1 MLEDAGNLNKPY
13 KKDKCGGFIK
23 DLDSY
28 ARKILVE
35 RRKIEMQLEKAI
47 GKLNAARKKRR
58 GFWGSVLD
66 FCGGFCDAVSPIFPP
81 AKLGAKACEKG
92 LNLMEDNIEKWEH
105 NVRLLERMLEIYSNQ
120 AKASV
125 DLVNQAWEG
134 IKKRLHFY
142 TDKHQEFIRR
152 LKQASDAIDNEYN
165 FPTPGVLLE
174 YDFERPAISY
184 TPKKSVFNERL
195 KDLREN
201 FSASLY
207 ADLCA
212 DLKDKINAF
221 SYRDRAK
228 ASKEREL
235 EKNLEDLTPSF
246 RDKTNALSG
255 DDLERLAISKEK
267 ELEKD
272 LEDLMPSV
280 LGVPSYNES
289 LTLAKN
295 RCVKNCK
302 KALEGFTE
310 KIKEPP
316 NDSNA
321 INEAFNHLKTELERA
336 IDDERLKGLR
346 ENFASL
352 CADLEDK
359 IHHNALSNDDL
370 ERMIAF
376 RERELEKNLE
386 DLVGASSYDENPNDG
401 LDRMAISKE
410 KELEKSLEDL
420 MPSVLSVP
428 SYNESLTLAKNRCV
442 KNCKKALEG
451 FTEKIKEIPND
462 SNAINEAFD
471 SLETELERATEN
483 LSQKIDPILER
494 NENYTQKALEY
505 REFLESRKKGFIV
518 DEQNPYPEEVR
529 FNEWC
534 LAEFDSVFSTIVPLE
549 DLNKTA
555 CAHHALKALQAA
567 LKDNDLGFDAT
578 ELEQIAKGFIPRG
591 YLWHF
596 DANVLGNVALVR
608 EELLLG
614 VKHTKGYSLWTEFLQ
629 KQN

>member
-1 MLEDAGNLNKPY
+1 MAEWKTDTEEVKKVVGRCREFKQTLQ
-13 KKDKCGGFIK
+13 KDKCGGFIK

-28 ARKILVE
+28 ARKIIVE
-35 RRKIEMQLEKAI
+35 CRKIEMQLEKAI
-47 GKLNAARKKRR
+47 GELNKAKSNEDDAKVALRVLQ
-58 GFWGSVLD
+58 GASV
-66 FCGGFCDAVSPIFPP
+66 VSWIWPP
-81 AKLGAKACEKG
+81 ARIAATAAIVAAEAVLKFMKEDTEKC
-92 LNLMEDNIEKWEH
+92 KR
-105 NVRLLERMLEIYSNQ
+105 NVELLERMLEIYSNQ

-134 IKKRLHFY
+134 VKKRLHFY

-201 FSASLY
+201 FSASL
-207 ADLCA
+207 CA

-221 SYRDRAK
+221 SHRDRAK

-255 DDLERLAISKEK
+255 DDLER
-267 ELEKD
+267 
-272 LEDLMPSV
+272 
-280 LGVPSYNES
+280 
-289 LTLAKN
+289 
-295 RCVKNCK
+295 
-302 KALEGFTE
+302 
-310 KIKEPP
+310 
-316 NDSNA
+316 
-321 INEAFNHLKTELERA
+321 
-336 IDDERLKGLR
+336 
-346 ENFASL
+346 
-352 CADLEDK
+352 
-359 IHHNALSNDDL
+359 
-370 ERMIAF
+370 
-376 RERELEKNLE
+376 
-386 DLVGASSYDENPNDG
+386 
-401 LDRMAISKE
+401 MAISKE
-410 KELEKSLEDL
+410 REFEKSLEDL

-428 SYNESLTLAKNRCV
+428 SYNESLTLAKNRCA
-442 KNCKKALEG
+442 KNFKKALEG
-451 FTEKIKEIPND
+451 FTEKIKKSPND
-462 SNAINEAFD
+462 LNAINEAFD
-471 SLETELERATEN
+471 SLERELEIATEN
-483 LSQKIDPILER
+483 LSQKIDPVLER
-494 NENYTQKALEY
+494 NENYVQKALEY
-505 REFLESRKKGFIV
+505 REFLESRKESFIV
-518 DEQNPYPEEVR
+518 DEKNPYPEEVR
-529 FNEWC
+529 FNEWR
-534 LAEFDSVFSTIVPLE
+534 LAEFDSVFSAIVPLE

-567 LKDNDLGFDAT
+567 LKDNDLGFDTT

>member
-1 MLEDAGNLNKPY
+1 MAEWKTDTEEVKKVVEKCREFKQTLQ
-13 KKDKCGGFIK
+13 KDKCGGFIK

-28 ARKILVE
+28 ALKIIVE
-35 RRKIEMQLEKAI
+35 RRKTEMQLEKAI
-47 GKLNAARKKRR
+47 GELKKARKKRK
-58 GFWGSVLD
+58 GFWGFLGEIGRSFCNAVGSV
-66 FCGGFCDAVSPIFPP
+66 IPP
-81 AKLGAKACEKG
+81 LKLGAELCEKG
-92 LNLMEDNIEKWEH
+92 LNLMEDNIERWEH

-134 IKKRLHFY
+134 VKKRLHFY

-221 SYRDRAK
+221 SHRDRATT
-228 ASKEREL
+228 SKEHGL
-235 EKNLEDLTPSF
+235 
-246 RDKTNALSG
+246 
-255 DDLERLAISKEK
+255 
-267 ELEKD
+267 
-272 LEDLMPSV
+272 DLMSV
-280 LGVPSYNES
+280 DFES

-295 RCVKNCK
+295 RCIKNFK

-310 KIKEPP
+310 KIKE
-316 NDSNA
+316 A
-321 INEAFNHLKTELERA
+321 
-336 IDDERLKGLR
+336 
-346 ENFASL
+346 
-352 CADLEDK
+352 
-359 IHHNALSNDDL
+359 
-370 ERMIAF
+370 
-376 RERELEKNLE
+376 
-386 DLVGASSYDENPNDG
+386 
-401 LDRMAISKE
+401 
-410 KELEKSLEDL
+410 
-420 MPSVLSVP
+420 
-428 SYNESLTLAKNRCV
+428 
-442 KNCKKALEG
+442 
-451 FTEKIKEIPND
+451 PND

-471 SLETELERATEN
+471 SLETELEHATGN

-494 NENYTQKALEY
+494 NENYAQKALEY
-505 REFLESRKKGFIV
+505 REFLESRKEGFIV
-518 DEQNPYPEEVR
+518 DEKNPYPEEVS
-529 FNEWC
+529 FNKWR
-534 LAEFDSVFSTIVPLE
+534 LAEFDSVFSAIVLLE

-567 LKDNDLGFDAT
+567 LKDNDLGFDAA

-596 DANVLGNVALVR
+596 DANVLGNLALVR

>member
-1 MLEDAGNLNKPY
+1 MAEWKTDTEEV
-13 KKDKCGGFIK
+13 KKVVGRCREFKRSLQEEKCSPFIK
-23 DLDSY
+23 NLDSY
-28 ARKILVE
+28 ALKIIVE
-35 RRKIEMQLEKAI
+35 CRKIEMQLEKAI
-47 GKLNAARKKRR
+47 GKLKKAKKKRR
-58 GFWGSVLD
+58 GFWGFFGELGRD
-66 FCGGFCDAVSPIFPP
+66 FCNAVGSVIPP
-81 AKLGAKACEKG
+81 VKLCAELCEKG

-105 NVRLLERMLEIYSNQ
+105 NVRLLERMFEIYSTQ
-120 AKASV
+120 AKASA

-201 FSASLY
+201 FASLY
-207 ADLCA
+207 A

-221 SYRDRAK
+221 SYRDRATT
-228 ASKEREL
+228 SKEREF
-235 EKNLEDLTPSF
+235 EKS
-246 RDKTNALSG
+246 
-255 DDLERLAISKEK
+255 
-267 ELEKD
+267 
-272 LEDLMPSV
+272 LEDLM
-280 LGVPSYNES
+280 
-289 LTLAKN
+289 
-295 RCVKNCK
+295 
-302 KALEGFTE
+302 
-310 KIKEPP
+310 
-316 NDSNA
+316 
-321 INEAFNHLKTELERA
+321 
-336 IDDERLKGLR
+336 
-346 ENFASL
+346 
-352 CADLEDK
+352 
-359 IHHNALSNDDL
+359 
-370 ERMIAF
+370 
-376 RERELEKNLE
+376 
-386 DLVGASSYDENPNDG
+386 GASSYDENPNDD

-410 KELEKSLEDL
+410 QEFEKSLEDL

-442 KNCKKALEG
+442 KNIKKALEG
-451 FTEKIKEIPND
+451 FTEKIKEAPND

-471 SLETELERATEN
+471 SLETELERATES

-505 REFLESRKKGFIV
+505 REFLESRKEGFIV
-518 DEQNPYPEEVR
+518 DEQNRYPEEVR
-529 FNEWC
+529 FNEWR
-534 LAEFDSVFSTIVPLE
+534 LAEFDSVFSAIMPLE

-555 CAHHALKALQAA
+555 CTHHALKALQAV

-596 DANVLGNVALVR
+596 DANVLGNMALVR

-614 VKHTKGYSLWTEFLQ
+614 VKHTKGYKLWTTFLQ
-629 KQN
+629 TQN

>member
-1 MLEDAGNLNKPY
+1 MAEWKTDTEEV
-13 KKDKCGGFIK
+13 KKVVGRCREFKKSLQEEKCNPFIK

-28 ARKILVE
+28 ALKIIVE
-35 RRKIEMQLEKAI
+35 RRKTEMQLEKAI

-105 NVRLLERMLEIYSNQ
+105 NVRLLERMLEIYSTQ
-120 AKASV
+120 AKASA

-207 ADLCA
+207 ADL
-212 DLKDKINAF
+212 KDKINAF
-221 SYRDRAK
+221 FHRECVM
-228 ASKEREL
+228 ASKERE
-235 EKNLEDLTPSF
+235 F
-246 RDKTNALSG
+246 
-255 DDLERLAISKEK
+255 
-267 ELEKD
+267 
-272 LEDLMPSV
+272 
-280 LGVPSYNES
+280 
-289 LTLAKN
+289 
-295 RCVKNCK
+295 
-302 KALEGFTE
+302 
-310 KIKEPP
+310 
-316 NDSNA
+316 
-321 INEAFNHLKTELERA
+321 
-336 IDDERLKGLR
+336 
-346 ENFASL
+346 
-352 CADLEDK
+352 
-359 IHHNALSNDDL
+359 
-370 ERMIAF
+370 
-376 RERELEKNLE
+376 
-386 DLVGASSYDENPNDG
+386 
-401 LDRMAISKE
+401 
-410 KELEKSLEDL
+410 EKSLEDL

-428 SYNESLTLAKNRCV
+428 SYNESLTLAKKNCV

-451 FTEKIKEIPND
+451 FTEKIKEAPND

-505 REFLESRKKGFIV
+505 REFLESRKESFIV
-518 DEQNPYPEEVR
+518 DEQNRYPEEVS
-529 FNEWC
+529 FNEWR
-534 LAEFDSVFSTIVPLE
+534 LAEFDSVFSAIVPLE

-596 DANVLGNVALVR
+596 DANVLGNLALVR

>member
-1 MLEDAGNLNKPY
+1 MAEWKTDTEEV
-13 KKDKCGGFIK
+13 KKVVGRCRDFKESLQEKRCGGFIK
-23 DLDSY
+23 YLDSY
-28 ARKILVE
+28 ALKIIVE

-47 GKLNAARKKRR
+47 GELKAAKKERR

-66 FCGGFCDAVSPIFPP
+66 FCGGVCDAVSTIFPP
-81 AKLGAKACEKG
+81 AKLGAEACEKG

-125 DLVNQAWEG
+125 DLVNQAWESV
-134 IKKRLHFY
+134 KKRLHFY

-165 FPTPGVLLE
+165 FPTPGALME
-174 YDFERPAISY
+174 YDFERPTISY

-195 KDLREN
+195 KDLRED

-207 ADLCA
+207 ADW
-212 DLKDKINAF
+212 KDRINAF
-221 SYRDRAK
+221 SHRDRTK

-235 EKNLEDLTPSF
+235 ENLEDLTPSF

-255 DDLERLAISKEK
+255 DDLERLASSKEQ
-267 ELEKD
+267 EFEKS

-280 LGVPSYNES
+280 LGVPSYDES
-289 LTLAKN
+289 FSLAKKH
-295 RCVKNCK
+295 CAKNCK
-302 KALEGFTE
+302 KALQDFAE
-310 KIKEPP
+310 KIKE
-316 NDSNA
+316 A
-321 INEAFNHLKTELERA
+321 
-336 IDDERLKGLR
+336 
-346 ENFASL
+346 
-352 CADLEDK
+352 
-359 IHHNALSNDDL
+359 
-370 ERMIAF
+370 
-376 RERELEKNLE
+376 
-386 DLVGASSYDENPNDG
+386 
-401 LDRMAISKE
+401 
-410 KELEKSLEDL
+410 
-420 MPSVLSVP
+420 
-428 SYNESLTLAKNRCV
+428 
-442 KNCKKALEG
+442 
-451 FTEKIKEIPND
+451 PND

-471 SLETELERATEN
+471 NLETELECATEN

-505 REFLESRKKGFIV
+505 REFLESRKEGFIV
-518 DEQNPYPEEVR
+518 DEKNPYPEEVS
-529 FNEWC
+529 FNEWR
-534 LAEFDSVFSTIVPLE
+534 LAEFDSVFSAIAPLE
-549 DLNKTA
+549 DLDKTA
-555 CAHHALKALQAA
+555 CTHHALKALEAA

-596 DANVLGNVALVR
+596 DANVLGNVVLVR